1 MNFYNHAV
9 AIAMIFICFFITFTS
24 SSSNDPIITH
34 FTDDVSIN
42 CGSFGSSQA
51 SNNGREWIGDVNSKH
66 SSLLQIKGLSTTST
80 VVHKLSISADPVPHK
95 TARVSRTRFSYAFQL
110 SPGQK
115 ILRLHFYP
123 APYKG
128 FKGFKDLF
136 TVEAGEFTLL
146 GSFSPS
152 LIARALGVNFFA
164 KEFCFNIEEHQLFNV
179 VFSPESSHQ
188 SVDAYAFIN
197 GIEIISVPA
206 RLSYFHGGDYD
217 TALEVVH
224 RSEIKPNPAPFD
236 GDSDNIFPKWATR
249 KENERE
255 DNTWKI
261 SVDVGFRYLI
271 RFHFSELGF
280 KIAGRGDVSFKVFV
294 NEMIAQTTIDIV
306 KGSDENSIP
315 LYRDYTVMMRGHKNE
330 GKRNLLIS
338 LQLCDELIDVRGLL
352 SHLEIFKLSNPDNNL
367 ASPNALPSA
376 LDSSSQTRQT
386 SFLNTNIGSK
396 NVIAAIAIAVV
407 CLVNVIVHKFC
418 VIWETRN
425 IVEENKPSARAEQ
438 LCRRFSLTEIQLATR
453 DFSSGLVIGRG
464 GFGKVYKGLI
474 DNGQVFVAVKRLKPN
489 SHQGSHEFLTEIE
502 TLSELRHVN
511 LVSLIGYC
519 NDHGEMILV
528 YDFMAGGTLSDQ
540 LYKLERGGYSCSSLT
555 WKQRLDICIG
565 AGRGLDYLHTGNGV
579 IHRDV
584 KPSNILLD
592 ENLVAKVA
600 DFGLAKTEDRSNLHS
615 HISTKVKGTYWY
627 MDPHYH
633 KTSELTRKS
642 DSYSFG
648 VVLLEVLCGR
658 PVLDSRAQGE
668 ERILPIW
675 ARSKISEG
683 KVDQIVASSLREEI
697 SVDSLKT
704 FVGVAER
711 CLHDEPKNRPTM
723 SQIVLQ
729 LELALEQHESRQP
742 LVLNEIASEQQES
755 KEVLELNGVANS
767 SDEIGLSRQSTTV
780 SNSVAEITPS
790 PKEQRNSKVVSLP
803 SGKKHGRKATIN
815 KPSRLWP
822 WDALWS
828 KVKSSKKIELL
839 LSAKSVNK
847 ETAETFMPAAA
858 DIKVFDWDTIL
869 AGTEQFSFSNK
880 VGRGGWGTV
889 YKAML
894 PPSGQLVAV
903 KRLSTSSRPKSL
915 NIFKNEILLLPKLQ
929 HPNIIKLLGY
939 CIHKEEKLLVYEFM
953 TNSSLD
959 SFIFG
964 IHKSPLPWS
973 LRFKIITGIAQGVV
987 YLHEDSGLRVIHR
1000 HLKLNNILLDF
1011 DMSPKISDFTIAR
1024 TLTEHQCT
1032 CELKTSIVGTIGY
1045 IPPEIFTGGTFSVKS
1060 DVYSFGIIV
1069 LEMVSGKKSFNA
1081 TYKEPME
1088 FPLHYASKLWKEGR
1102 PLEMVDKSLFGVFL
1116 ADEALRCI
1124 QVGLLCTQNE
1134 PKYRPTMPCVLKML
1148 QGQDLEME
1156 LRVEQRPQ
1164 IDDDDDDLSSD
1175 SFNADD
1181 GLVTNATFELDDTLE
1196 R

>member
-1 MNFYNHAV
+1 
-9 AIAMIFICFFITFTS
+9 
-24 SSSNDPIITH
+24 
-34 FTDDVSIN
+34 
-42 CGSFGSSQA
+42 
-51 SNNGREWIGDVNSKH
+51 
-66 SSLLQIKGLSTTST
+66 
-80 VVHKLSISADPVPHK
+80 
-95 TARVSRTRFSYAFQL
+95 
-110 SPGQK
+110 
-115 ILRLHFYP
+115 
-123 APYKG
+123 
-128 FKGFKDLF
+128 
-136 TVEAGEFTLL
+136 
-146 GSFSPS
+146 
-152 LIARALGVNFFA
+152 
-164 KEFCFNIEEHQLFNV
+164 
-179 VFSPESSHQ
+179 
-188 SVDAYAFIN
+188 
-197 GIEIISVPA
+197 
-206 RLSYFHGGDYD
+206 
-217 TALEVVH
+217 
-224 RSEIKPNPAPFD
+224 
-236 GDSDNIFPKWATR
+236 
-249 KENERE
+249 
-255 DNTWKI
+255 
-261 SVDVGFRYLI
+261 
-271 RFHFSELGF
+271 
-280 KIAGRGDVSFKVFV
+280 
-294 NEMIAQTTIDIV
+294 MIAQTTIDIV

-338 LQLCDELIDVRGLL
+338 LQSCDELIDVRGLL
-352 SHLEIFKLSNPDNNL
+352 SHFEIFKLSNPDNNL

-376 LDSSSQTRQT
+376 FHSSPQTRQT
-386 SFLNTNIGSK
+386 FFLNINIGSK
-396 NVIAAIAIAVV
+396 NLIATIAVAV
-407 CLVNVIVHKFC
+407 FCLVNVIAHKFC
-418 VIWETRN
+418 EIWEARN

-453 DFSSGLVIGRG
+453 DFSSGLVIGSG

-489 SHQGSHEFLTEIE
+489 SHQGPHEFLTEIE

-540 LYKLERGGYSCSSLT
+540 LYKLERDGYSCSPLT

-600 DFGLAKTEDRSNLHS
+600 DFGLAKTEDKNNLHS
-615 HISTKVKGTYWY
+615 HVSTKVKGTYWY

-658 PVLDSRAQGE
+658 PVLDSRAEGE

-711 CLHDEPKNRPTM
+711 CLDDEPKNRPTM
-723 SQIVLQ
+723 SQIVVQ
-729 LELALEQHESRQP
+729 LEMALEQHESKQP
-742 LVLNEIASEQQES
+742 LVLNESED
-755 KEVLELNGVANS
+755 VLELNGVANS
-767 SDEIGLSRQSTTV
+767 SGEIDLSRQPTTV
-780 SNSVAEITPS
+780 SNSLAEITPT

-822 WDALWS
+822 WDAFWS

-847 ETAETFMPAAA
+847 ETAETFMPAA

-869 AGTEQFSFSNK
+869 AGTQQFSSSNI
-880 VGRGGWGTV
+880 VGRGGWSTV

-903 KRLSTSSRPKSL
+903 KRFSTSSRPGSL
-915 NIFKNEILLLPKLQ
+915 DKFKNEILLLPKLQ

-939 CIHKEEKLLVYEFM
+939 CIHKKEKLLVYEFM
-953 TNSSLD
+953 TNTSLE
-959 SFIFG
+959 SFIFCINEG
-964 IHKSPLPWS
+964 RLQWS
-973 LRFKIITGIAQGVV
+973 LRFKIITGIAQGVF
-987 YLHEDSGLRVIHR
+987 YLHQDSGLRVIHR
-1000 HLKLNNILLDF
+1000 DLKLSNILLDF
-1011 DMSPKISDFTIAR
+1011 DMNPKICTFALSR
-1024 TLTEHQCT
+1024 TLTEHQS
-1032 CELKTSIVGTIGY
+1032 ELETSNVVGTFGY
-1045 IPPEIFTGGTFSVKS
+1045 ISPECLTHATYSVHS
-1060 DVYSFGIIV
+1060 DMYSFGIVV
-1069 LEMVSGKKSFNA
+1069 LEMVSGKRIYEP
-1081 TYKEPME
+1081 TYS
-1088 FPLHYASKLWKEGR
+1088 LVDYAWKLWNKGR
-1102 PLEMVDKSLFGVFL
+1102 PLDMVDESLFGVFS

-1124 QVGLLCTQNE
+1124 QVGLLCTQHE
-1134 PKYRPTMPCVLKML
+1134 PMYRPTMPCVLKML

-1164 IDDDDDDLSSD
+1164 IDDDDDDLSSG